1 MNKPLPRFNSLIEAL
16 NSLEKTGCIVK
27 GERGVGGG
35 CISSCSILTLN
46 TGRRLFI
53 KRNNADGEDMFLRE
67 ASGLSALASVAE
79 APPVPE
85 VLAYGIDDSFSFL
98 LMEYLEPAAKNNN
111 FWEDFGRSLAQMHK
125 YGRNSQ
131 CGFTED
137 NYIGASAQLNSVLDD
152 WIDFFRIRRL
162 EYQLKMARDRGL
174 ADSSM
179 QSLVQSVMDKLDQIL
194 IPCDEGGG
202 SLLHG
207 DLWSGNFITGP
218 QGRACIID
226 PAVYYG
232 HREADLAMTRLFGGY
247 DPVFY
252 SSYNEEWP
260 LEPGSSERMDLY
272 NLYHMLNHLNL
283 FGGSY
288 AGSVLSIARKYA

>member
-1 MNKPLPRFNSLIEAL
+1 
-16 NSLEKTGCIVK
+16 
-27 GERGVGGG
+27 
-35 CISSCSILTLN
+35 
-46 TGRRLFI
+46 
-53 KRNNADGEDMFLRE
+53 MFLQE
-67 ASGLSALASVAE
+67 ASGLSALASVSE
-79 APPVPE
+79 SPPVPDA
-85 VLAYGIDDSFSFL
+85 LGYGIDGGFSFL
-98 LMEYLEPAAKNNN
+98 LMEYLEPVNKRKN
-111 FWEDFGRSLAQMHK
+111 FWEDFGRSLARMHRN
-125 YGRNSQ
+125 GRNSE
-131 CGFTED
+131 CGFSED
-137 NYIGASAQLNSVLDD
+137 NYIGASPQLNSRIKG

-179 QSLVQSVMDKLDQIL
+179 TALVSSVLDRLDHIL
-194 IPCDEGGG
+194 IPCDTGGA

-252 SSYNEEWP
+252 KAYNEEWP
-260 LEPGSSERMDLY
+260 LEPGAPERTDLY

-288 AGSVLSIARKYA
+288 AGSVISIARKYS

>member
-1 MNKPLPRFNSLIEAL
+1 MNYSLSRYSSLTEAL
-16 NSLEKTGCIVK
+16 VSIENPGCSVK
-27 GERGVGGG
+27 GERGVAGG
-35 CISSCSILTLN
+35 CINSCGILTLN

-53 KRNNADGEDMFLRE
+53 KRNNSEGENMFLQE

-85 VLAYGIDDSFSFL
+85 VLGYGSDGAFSFL
-98 LMEYLEPAAKNNN
+98 LMEYLEPVPGKRD
-111 FWEDFGRSLAQMHK
+111 FWEDFGRSLARMHK
-125 YGRNSQ
+125 NGRSSE
-131 CGFTED
+131 CGFSED
-137 NYIGASAQLNSVLDD
+137 NYIGASPQLNSPMKD

-179 QSLVQSVMDKLDQIL
+179 TALVHSVMDHLDQIL
-194 IPCDEGGG
+194 IPCDTGGA

-232 HREADLAMTRLFGGY
+232 HREADLAMTRLFGAY

-252 SSYNEEWP
+252 KAYNELWP
-260 LEPGSSERMDLY
+260 LEPGALERTDLY